1 MQNTSAV
8 TGNGKKEKK
17 ANAFNWTSEK
27 LLSFDMYTEAI
38 GLNHS
43 EEKGDFKSCAGACT
57 SVLILLF
64 TLWFTYQNAISLH
77 ERGGTLFTS
86 TLLKNYNYNTR
97 YFKQDDGFQMAFA
110 IIDYAGENGEDEAN
124 RDLSEYLE
132 IEIWQTYFS
141 ETGDS
146 KEDKQLSFHKCSDE
160 ELGFA

>member
-57 SVLILLF
+57 SILIILF
-64 TLWFTYQNAISLH
+64 TLWYTKQNALTLH
-77 ERGGTLFTS
+77 ERDGTLFTS
-86 TLLKNYNYNTR
+86 TMMKNYNYNTR
-97 YFKQDDGFQMAFA
+97 HFKQDDGFQMAFA
-110 IIDYAGENGEDEAN
+110 IVDEKGEDWKEIN
-124 RDLSEYLE
+124 ELEEYLN
-132 IEIWQTYFS
+132 ITI
-141 ETGDS
+141 
-146 KEDKQLSFHKCSDE
+146 K
-160 ELGFA
+160 